1 MGVWTPESAKKHV
14 VRLAKKHA
22 KEDFER
28 DAAAAARLT
37 DDEVADLASEG
48 FWNVVFPKL
57 ETQCVDPEVQVDGM
71 SIERHYKMALLEA
84 YAEFRRSYVR

>member
-1 MGVWTPESAKKHV
+1 
-14 VRLAKKHA
+14 
-22 KEDFER
+22 
-28 DAAAAARLT
+28 
-37 DDEVADLASEG
+37 
-48 FWNVVFPKL
+48 VFPKL